1 MNEEFTMVAK
11 TMYGLEDILAKE
23 IESLG
28 GKNIQKLRR
37 AVSFTG
43 NMKTLYRMNY
53 ALRTALCI
61 LKPIMNF
68 TANNEQE
75 LYNNIYNFKWE
86 KLMNPDGTLLLAV
99 KFSITLFMSHKSV
112 KMLSVT
118 DFVKCLCIV
127 RV

>member
-53 ALRTALCI
+53 ALRTGSLYS
-61 LKPIMNF
+61 K
-68 TANNEQE
+68 TNNE
-75 LYNNIYNFKWE
+75 LH
-86 KLMNPDGTLLLAV
+86 G
-99 KFSITLFMSHKSV
+99 
-112 KMLSVT
+112 
-118 DFVKCLCIV
+118 
-127 RV
+127 